1 MKQITEAFL
10 AKADRSIAA
19 ANTLLPTDPDFAAA
33 RAYYAMFYVAEALL
47 AERDLRFSKH
57 AGVHSA
63 FGEQFAKTGLLDA
76 KYHRWLIDAFDRRIA
91 ADHGVKAEITA
102 DDARVWST
110 RRKNSC
116 PQRGTFSVYANAND
130 CVISLRMSDF

>member
-19 ANTLLPTDPDFAAA
+19 ANTLLPRDPDFAAA

-63 FGEQFAKTGLLDA
+63 FGEHFAKTGLLDA

-91 ADHGVKAEITA
+91 ADYDVKAEITA
-102 DDARVWST
+102 DDARVLAEQAKEFVSAA
-110 RRKNSC
+110 RNFLVAR
-116 PQRGTFSVYANAND
+116 
-130 CVISLRMSDF
+130 

>member
-19 ANTLLPTDPDFAAA
+19 ANTLLPTDPDFATA

-63 FGEQFAKTGLLDA
+63 FGEHFAKAGLLDA

-91 ADHGVKAEITA
+91 ADYGVRAEITA
-102 DDARVWST
+102 DDARALIEHAKEFCSAA
-110 RRKNSC
+110 RHFLAS
-116 PQRGTFSVYANAND
+116 Q
-130 CVISLRMSDF
+130 

>member
-47 AERDLRFSKH
+47 AERDFRFSKH

-63 FGEQFAKTGLLDA
+63 FGEHFVKAGLLDA

-91 ADHGVKAEITA
+91 ADYGVKAEITA
-102 DDARVWST
+102 DDARVLVEQAKEFASAA
-110 RRKNSC
+110 RNFLGSC
-116 PQRGTFSVYANAND
+116 
-130 CVISLRMSDF
+130 